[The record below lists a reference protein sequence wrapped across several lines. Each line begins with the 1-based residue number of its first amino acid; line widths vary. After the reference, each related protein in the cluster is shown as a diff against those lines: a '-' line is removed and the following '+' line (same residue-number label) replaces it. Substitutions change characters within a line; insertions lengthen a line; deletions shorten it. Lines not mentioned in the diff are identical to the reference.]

1 MKKPTLKKLEKLA
14 KVFKNTKT
22 FDYEDFTLEV
32 KQYLPIEEKKAL
44 VADVALRCIA
54 EDNGLQIIYTY
65 ISHIVKST
73 SIIRYYTNIE
83 LPKDNF
89 EAYNLL
95 NKLDIY
101 KQALSMIPQSELDE
115 INMMIDKLIEDL
127 KFNQMYSSNVKTVVS
142 QVLNKLVDKL
152 PSSEE
157 AEKFIED
164 ASKEIKEFDPNK
176 VKFVQDFLKANS
188 GEKIDG

>member
-54 EDNGLQIIYTY
+54 EDNGLQIIHTY